1 MKTNV
6 KKVKD
11 VKNDWLLKL
20 SRKVDGASYEFR
32 YISCWDLTEEEVL
45 TVADSYSS
53 CDVVVRVYK
62 LETVL
67 KS

>member
-6 KKVKD
+6 RKVKD

-20 SRKVDGASYEFR
+20 SLEVDGSSYNFR

-45 TVADSYSS
+45 SVADSYSS
-53 CDVVVRVYK
+53 CDTVVRVYK

>member
-1 MKTNV
+1 MKVNI
-6 KKVKD
+6 KKVNG

-20 SRKVDGASYEFR
+20 FRKVDGGSYRFQ

-45 TVADSYSS
+45 AVADSYCS
-53 CDVVVRVYK
+53 CDTVVRVYK

>member
-1 MKTNV
+1 M
-6 KKVKD
+6 
-11 VKNDWLLKL
+11 
-20 SRKVDGASYEFR
+20 
-32 YISCWDLTEEEVL
+32 TEEEIL